1 MISKI
6 EAPVG
11 RRRTLWL
18 GLILSSAL
26 FFSPAVITPAVSQQD
41 NGSFADGDV
50 LKITAYGREDLTGQY
65 SVQPGP
71 VLSLPLVGTLKLTNR
86 NPRELE
92 TELATAWENR
102 LGTPMSVTIEFVQ
115 RAPVYVM
122 GAVNSPG
129 AYPYRDGMTV
139 LQAIAVSGG
148 LQRQLSF
155 NENIRIDLIRER
167 ERRLQAA
174 ERLAAALVRRA
185 RLIAEKEGLKQ
196 IILQTPPTLA
206 SKERIDALLAQEA
219 TLLDTR
225 NRQFAIRERLLADQI
240 RLGEAEVASYQQQYD
255 ELGRQQAQITKEAA
269 RIRKIPGQQVRA
281 FELDQRATTVET
293 TRASLTASMSRTA
306 ASVETARSG
315 LADARESRQREI
327 AEALLEADKAIAE
340 STLTDAATRD
350 ILSAAGYVEPSR
362 TVTFKLMQQG
372 KGEPDTVMS
381 SSGIKPGDVLD
392 VIISDGAASAQTASE
407 H

>member
-155 NENIRIDLIRER
+155 NDNIRIDLIRER
-167 ERRLQAA
+167 ERRLQAS
-174 ERLAAALVRRA
+174 ERLAAALVRR
-185 RLIAEKEGLKQ
+185 
-196 IILQTPPTLA
+196 
-206 SKERIDALLAQEA
+206 
-219 TLLDTR
+219 
-225 NRQFAIRERLLADQI
+225 
-240 RLGEAEVASYQQQYD
+240 VA
-255 ELGRQQAQITKEAA
+255 
-269 RIRKIPGQQVRA
+269 
-281 FELDQRATTVET
+281 
-293 TRASLTASMSRTA
+293 
-306 ASVETARSG
+306 
-315 LADARESRQREI
+315 
-327 AEALLEADKAIAE
+327 
-340 STLTDAATRD
+340 
-350 ILSAAGYVEPSR
+350 
-362 TVTFKLMQQG
+362 
-372 KGEPDTVMS
+372 
-381 SSGIKPGDVLD
+381 
-392 VIISDGAASAQTASE
+392 
-407 H
+407 